1 MYFLIS
7 TVLNRAFN
15 TLKRNLQTSD
25 KLAGV
30 NNRP

>member
-7 TVLNRAFN
+7 TVFNRAFN

-25 KLAGV
+25 KLAEV